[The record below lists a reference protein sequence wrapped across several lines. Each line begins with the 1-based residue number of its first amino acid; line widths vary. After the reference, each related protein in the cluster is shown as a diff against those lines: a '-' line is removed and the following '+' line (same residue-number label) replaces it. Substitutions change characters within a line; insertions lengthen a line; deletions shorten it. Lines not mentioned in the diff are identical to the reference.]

1 MSIFDSLG
9 GQQNVQPNQQ
19 QTLDEIKRDP
29 HGMIKRMGLTIP
41 EDMTDPLQMANYLIT
56 SGQVGGPRAQ
66 MARQLMA
73 RMGR

>member
-9 GQQNVQPNQQ
+9 GQQPNQQ
-19 QTLDEIKRDP
+19 QALDEIKRDP
-29 HGMIKRMGLTIP
+29 HGVLKGMGLTVP
-41 EDMTDPLQMANYLIT
+41 DEMNDPLQMANYLIS

-73 RMGR
+73 RMGK